1 MAYIGTPA
9 VDRFTASKAASV
21 YSGDGSTT
29 AFTLEHAVGSDEDIL
44 VSVDGVVQ
52 EPSVAYA
59 VSTGTTLT
67 FTAAPSSNAGNNIFV
82 YYLFSTLGTV
92 THPATS
98 ALSATSGTFS
108 GNTTVAGTLG
118 VTGATTLTG
127 ASLNDAQTIQFGSSQ
142 DSDIAHYSDGQ
153 FALRNTDSQGITF
166 YTGSTPTE
174 HMRINAIGAVTM
186 PLQPSFYAV
195 VNSSQDNIAT
205 GQWHTIIFGLER
217 FDSNVDFNNSNGT
230 FTAPV
235 TGKYQLNTSIRLT
248 AADTAA
254 NAYLFRLNGSN
265 RAPIANYDG
274 NQYATD
280 TEITVQ
286 LSALLDMDAN
296 DTVTVQLYQ
305 DGGTA
310 QTDIQNGEYS
320 FFNGILVG

>member
-1 MAYIGTPA
+1 MALTKVIGSGVGELTNKVGLGLSSPA
-9 VDRFTASKAASV
+9 AALHVQTSTDGTGL
-21 YSGDGSTT
+21 SGDDIYVARFHNQEATSDRSFGVDIQAGSSTT
-29 AFTLEHAVGSDEDIL
+29 DQALRIKDHDGTNTLMI
-44 VSVDGVVQ
+44 VDG
-52 EPSVAYA
+52 
-59 VSTGTTLT
+59 
-67 FTAAPSSNAGNNIFV
+67 
-82 YYLFSTLGTV
+82 LGHV
-92 THPATS
+92 TK
-98 ALSATSGTFS
+98 
-108 GNTTVAGTLG
+108 
-118 VTGATTLTG
+118 
-127 ASLNDAQTIQFGSSQ
+127 
-142 DSDIAHYSDGQ
+142 
-153 FALRNTDSQGITF
+153 
-166 YTGSTPTE
+166 
-174 HMRINAIGAVTM
+174 
-186 PLQPSFYAV
+186 PLQPAFYAV

-205 GQWHTIIFGLER
+205 GQWHVIIFGLER
-217 FDSNVDFNNSNGT
+217 FDSNADFNNSNGT

-296 DTVTVQLYQ
+296 DTVTVEVYQ

-320 FFNGILVG
+320 FFNGILVGQE